1 MCQTMLISNNIVR
14 LGTRSYKQ
22 RMEALA
28 SKDCRVTQLARL
40 NRDLD
45 DFYELLYSQW
55 NSVTENDYNFFGSQ
69 LLVMLETLKGLYQI
83 CMNLSTD
90 LNYQK
95 EVEKLAMNYSAIY
108 EVNSDIVNFK
118 IKAKEDVELKALM
131 KQASDITSRINS

>member
-22 RMEALA
+22 RMEVLA
-28 SKDCRVTQLARL
+28 SKGCRVTQLARL

-55 NSVTENDYNFFGSQ
+55 NSITENDYNFFGSQ
-69 LLVMLETLKGLYQI
+69 LLVMLETLKGLHQI
-83 CMNLSTD
+83 CMSLSTD

-118 IKAKEDVELKALM
+118 IKVKEDVELKALM